1 MRAHAAAADDTTS
14 PMTLVAISASFGAG
28 GTRIGPAV
36 ADHLGVPF
44 LDRAIPLAVAA
55 RLDLEPEEAEAFD
68 EQAGHSRLEQLLR
81 GFMSAGAGV
90 PLPTPPEALTTEDFR
105 RATEEVLRRQAAT
118 GQGVILGRAAVVV
131 LREDP
136 RVLRVRLDGP
146 RERRV
151 EQAVALG
158 RALNREAAERAV
170 RRTDRTHTDYARHLY
185 GADIRDP
192 QLYHLMIDSTVL
204 ELDACVELIA
214 SAATSRVLASG
225 PLT

>member
-1 MRAHAAAADDTTS
+1 
-14 PMTLVAISASFGAG
+14 MTLVAISASFGAG

-36 ADHLGVPF
+36 ADRLGVPF

-55 RLDLEPEEAEAFD
+55 RLDLEPDEAEAFD
-68 EQAGHSRLEQLLR
+68 EQAGRSRLEQLLR
-81 GFMSAGAGV
+81 GFMGAEPGV
-90 PLPTPPEALTTEDFR
+90 PLATPPEALTTEDFR

-131 LREDP
+131 LRKDH

-151 EQAVALG
+151 EQAVVLG
-158 RALNREAAERAV
+158 RALNRRAAERAV
-170 RRTDRTHTDYARHLY
+170 RRTDRTHADYARHLY

-192 QLYHLMIDSTVL
+192 ELYHLMIDSTTL